1 VNHLSFNKTSLTV
14 RVLIKLFVLSGS
26 EYVEISG
33 ERTWAADKY
42 YTGGGSFGDGTK
54 FINNTLDPSIYQTER
69 YGECFYEIP
78 VPIGTY
84 EILIH
89 FAEM

>member
-1 VNHLSFNKTSLTV
+1 
-14 RVLIKLFVLSGS
+14 
-26 EYVEISG
+26 VEISG

-42 YTGGGSFGDGTK
+42 YRGGSLFRDGTK
-54 FINNTLDPSIYQTER
+54 FINNTLNPSIYQTER
-69 YGECFYEIP
+69 YGECIYEIP
-78 VPIGTY
+78 VPNGTY